1 MRLLTMFYTCVV
13 AICFAACS
21 GDEYIDEQTEG
32 RKVNVTLRLS
42 VDNNTTTR
50 AWQDTNAETDNSEM
64 MHNWTVVV
72 VNSSGIVEKIVSQ
85 TPETGNNEIDTYT
98 TTVSLTTGQKIFYS
112 FANIDKSE
120 ITGLGIIEDK
130 DLPSGFD
137 NKKYQVNANG
147 IVPPS
152 FGGAGGVIPMS
163 NKQTITI
170 SEDGSVDLIVVRMLA
185 KMKFQ
190 FTNATAADIKINS
203 ITLSEITTGPVYL
216 LPNYVTG
223 GGGPND
229 MEPGNLLPNIPAGS
243 TKDNYTHTI
252 TNGLTVEAGN
262 ITPVETTFYINESE
276 ATADYPKY
284 FVITLNIDKGEGVDE
299 EQRYALLEWEQIARN
314 EYRIIP
320 ITLDDYILDIEPQD
334 FPPIGVLPASV
345 KEEDGKFTV
354 TFHAGGHFHIVP
366 KVKQASSST
375 WLEYGENVVGKWSY
389 ADWSD
394 DTTTSIYEVENPV
407 STTDA
412 SDNGGIP
419 VWDATN
425 HYIFGK
431 LKQDVTGSSYHEL
444 KVNVKKSEEVTREL
458 TYKLYIIKE

>member
-50 AWQDTNAETDNSEM
+50 AWQDTNAETGNSEM

-72 VNSSGIVEKIVSQ
+72 VNSSGTVEKIVNQ
-85 TPETGNNEIDTYT
+85 TPVEGNEEIDNITD
-98 TTVSLTTGQKIFYS
+98 VELTTGTKTFYS
-112 FANIDKSE
+112 FANIDISSW
-120 ITGLGIIEDK
+120 GIKK
-130 DLPSGFD
+130 DNSLPSGFD
-137 NKKYQVNANG
+137 NKKYPDDANG

-152 FGGAGGVIPMS
+152 FGGAGGGIPMS
-163 NKQTITI
+163 NKQTLSIETTTT
-170 SEDGSVDLIVVRMLA
+170 SVDLIVVRMLA

-190 FTNATAADIKINS
+190 FTNATADDIKINS

-216 LPNYVTG
+216 LPKYDTG

-229 MEPGNLLPNIPAGS
+229 MEPGNLLPNIPEGS
-243 TKDNYTHTI
+243 AKADYTFSI
-252 TNGLTVEAGN
+252 ADGLTVAKGN
-262 ITPVETTFYINESE
+262 ETAVETSFYINESE
-276 ATADYPKY
+276 ATAAYPKY
-284 FVITLNIDKGEGVDE
+284 FVITLNIDKGEVVD
-299 EQRYALLEWEQIARN
+299 EQRYALLECSKIARN
-314 EYRIIP
+314 EYHIIP

-334 FPPIGVLPASV
+334 FPPIGVLPASE

-366 KVKQASSST
+366 KVKQLST
-375 WLEYGENVVGKWSY
+375 SNWLEFGEVVGQWTFNS
-389 ADWSD
+389 WTD
-394 DTTTSIYEVENPV
+394 DATNSIYDGAKADPAI
-407 STTDA
+407 DA

-431 LKQDVTGSSYHEL
+431 LKQDVTGSAYHEL

>member
-1 MRLLTMFYTCVV
+1 MFYTCVV

-50 AWQDTNAETDNSEM
+50 ADWDDDNAETDDSEM
-64 MHNWTVVV
+64 MYNWTVVV
-72 VNSSGIVEKIVSQ
+72 VNSSGTVEKIVNQ
-85 TPETGNNEIDTYT
+85 TPVEGKEEIDNITN
-98 TTVSLTTGQKIFYS
+98 VELTTGTKTFYS

-120 ITGLGIIEDK
+120 ITGWGIIEGNAMP
-130 DLPSGFD
+130 DLST
-137 NKKYQVNANG
+137 KEYTIENG
-147 IVPPS
+147 SIS
-152 FGGAGGVIPMS
+152 ATGIPMS
-163 NKQTITI
+163 NKQTLSIETTTT
-170 SEDGSVDLIVVRMLA
+170 SVDLIVVRMLA

-284 FVITLNIDKGEGVDE
+284 FVITLNIDKGEVVD
-299 EQRYALLEWEQIARN
+299 EQRYALLECSKIARN
-314 EYRIIP
+314 EYHIIP

-375 WLEYGENVVGKWSY
+375 WLEYGEDVIGKWSY
-389 ADWSD
+389 EDWSD
-394 DTTTSIYEVENPV
+394 DTTTSIYEVEEPA

-431 LKQDVTGSSYHEL
+431 LKQDITGSAYHEL

>member
-1 MRLLTMFYTCVV
+1 MFYTCVV

-50 AWQDTNAETDNSEM
+50 AWQDTNAETDDSEM
-64 MHNWTVVV
+64 MYNWTVVV
-72 VNSSGIVEKIVSQ
+72 VNSSGKVEEIVSQ
-85 TPETGNNEIDTYT
+85 TPVEGKEEIDNITN
-98 TTVSLTTGQKIFYS
+98 VELTTGEKTFYS

-120 ITGLGIIEDK
+120 ITGWGIIEGNAMP
-130 DLPSGFD
+130 DLSEYTIELD
-137 NKKYQVNANG
+137 NGSIPATG
-147 IVPPS
+147 
-152 FGGAGGVIPMS
+152 IPMS
-163 NKQTITI
+163 NKQNITI

-190 FTNATAADIKINS
+190 FTNATADDIKINS

-216 LPNYVTG
+216 LPKYDTG

-229 MEPGNLLPNIPAGS
+229 MEPGNLLPNIPEGSAKADYTFSIAG
-243 TKDNYTHTI
+243 
-252 TNGLTVEAGN
+252 GLTVDAGN
-262 ITPVETTFYINESE
+262 TTPVETVFYINESK
-276 ATADYPKY
+276 ATAAYPKY
-284 FVITLNIDKGEGVDE
+284 FVITLNVDKGEGVDD
-299 EQRYALLEWEQIARN
+299 EQRYALLEWNQIARN
-314 EYRIIP
+314 EYRVIP
-320 ITLDDYILDIEPQD
+320 IILDDYILDIEPQD

-394 DTTTSIYEVENPV
+394 DTTTSIYEVEEPA

-431 LKQDVTGSSYHEL
+431 LKQDVTGSAYHEL

>member
-1 MRLLTMFYTCVV
+1 MRLLTIIYTCVV
-13 AICFAACS
+13 AICLAACS
-21 GDEYIDEQTEG
+21 SDEYIEEQTEG
-32 RKVNVTLRLS
+32 RMVNVTLRLS
-42 VDNNTTTR
+42 ADNNTTTR

-72 VNSSGIVEKIVSQ
+72 VNNSSGTVEEIVNQ
-85 TPETGNNEIDTYT
+85 TPAVGKEEIDNIAEI
-98 TTVSLTTGQKIFYS
+98 SLTTGQKTFYS
-112 FANIDKSE
+112 FANIDMSE
-120 ITGLGIIEDK
+120 ITGWGITEEK
-130 DLPSGFD
+130 TMPDLST
-137 NKKYQVNANG
+137 KEYTIVNGSIPATG
-147 IVPPS
+147 
-152 FGGAGGVIPMS
+152 IPMS

-190 FTNATAADIKINS
+190 FTNATAADIIINS

-216 LPNYVTG
+216 LPKYDTG
-223 GGGPND
+223 GGAD
-229 MEPGNLLPNIPAGS
+229 SMEPGNLLPNIPAGS
-243 TKDNYTHTI
+243 AKADYTKI
-252 TNGLTVEAGN
+252 TGGLTVGN
-262 ITPVETTFYINESE
+262 TTPVETTFYINESE
-276 ATADYPKY
+276 ATDTYPKY
-284 FVITLNIDKGEGVDE
+284 FVITLNIDKGEVVD
-299 EQRYALLEWEQIARN
+299 EQRYALLEWNQIARN
-314 EYRIIP
+314 EYRVIP
-320 ITLDDYILDIEPQD
+320 IILDDYILDIEPQD

-375 WLEYGENVVGKWSY
+375 WLEYGENVIGKWSY

-394 DTTTSIYEVENPV
+394 DTTTSIYEVEEPA

-431 LKQDVTGSSYHEL
+431 LKQGETGSAYHEL
-444 KVNVKKSEEVTREL
+444 KVNVKKSEGVTREL

>member
-13 AICFAACS
+13 AICFTACS

-50 AWQDTNAETDNSEM
+50 AWQDENAKTDDSEM

-72 VNSSGIVEKIVSQ
+72 VNSSGTVEKIVNQ
-85 TPETGNNEIDTYT
+85 TPVEGKEEIDNITN
-98 TTVSLTTGQKIFYS
+98 VELTTGQKTFYS
-112 FANIDKSE
+112 FANIDISSWGITEKNAMPDLSE
-120 ITGLGIIEDK
+120 YTIE
-130 DLPSGFD
+130 FD
-137 NKKYQVNANG
+137 NGSIPATG
-147 IVPPS
+147 
-152 FGGAGGVIPMS
+152 IPMS

-170 SEDGSVDLIVVRMLA
+170 SQNGTVDLIVVRMLA

-190 FTNATAADIKINS
+190 FYNETSSEIKINS

-216 LPNYVTG
+216 LPKYDTG

-229 MEPGNLLPNIPAGS
+229 MEPGNLLPNIPEGS
-243 TKDNYTHTI
+243 AKADYTFSI
-252 TNGLTVEAGN
+252 ADGLTVAKGN
-262 ITPVETTFYINESE
+262 ETAVETSFYINESE
-276 ATADYPKY
+276 ATAAYPKY
-284 FVITLNIDKGEGVDE
+284 FVITLNVDKGEGIED
-299 EQRYALLEWEQIARN
+299 EQRYALLDCSKIARN
-314 EYRIIP
+314 EYHIIP
-320 ITLDDYILDIEPQD
+320 ITLDNYILDIEPQD

-366 KVKQASSST
+366 KVKYASSST
-375 WLEYGENVVGKWSY
+375 WLEYGVGVGQWSY
-389 ADWSD
+389 VSWSKD
-394 DTTTSIYEVENPV
+394 ATNSIYEVEDPA
-407 STTDA
+407 SETDA

-419 VWDATN
+419 VWCATN

-431 LKQDVTGSSYHEL
+431 LKQGETGSAYHEL
-444 KVNVKKSEEVTREL
+444 KVNVKKSEGATPRIL
-458 TYKLYIIKE
+458 TYKLYIIKKKS

>member
-1 MRLLTMFYTCVV
+1 MFYTCVV

-32 RKVNVTLRLS
+32 RKVNITLRLS

-50 AWQDTNAETDNSEM
+50 AWQDDYAETDDSEM
-64 MHNWTVVV
+64 MYNWTVVV
-72 VNSSGIVEKIVSQ
+72 VNSSGKVEEIVNQ
-85 TPETGNNEIDTYT
+85 TPVEGNEEIDNIAEI
-98 TTVSLTTGQKIFYS
+98 SLTTGQKTFYS
-112 FANIDKSE
+112 FANIDMSE
-120 ITGLGIIEDK
+120 ITGWEIIEGNAMP
-130 DLPSGFD
+130 DLST
-137 NKKYQVNANG
+137 KEYTIENG
-147 IVPPS
+147 SIS
-152 FGGAGGVIPMS
+152 ATGIPMS

-229 MEPGNLLPNIPAGS
+229 MEPGNLLPNIPS
-243 TKDNYTHTI
+243 TSAKADYTKI
-252 TNGLTVEAGN
+252 TDGLIVKAGN
-262 ITPVETTFYINESE
+262 GTAVETTFYINESK
-276 ATADYPKY
+276 ATAAYPKY
-284 FVITLNIDKGEGVDE
+284 FVITLNIDKGEGVVD
-299 EQRYALLEWEQIARN
+299 EQRYALLEWNQIARN
-314 EYRIIP
+314 EYHIIP

-375 WLEYGENVVGKWSY
+375 WLEYGDGVGQWSY
-389 ADWSD
+389 ASWSND
-394 DTTTSIYEVENPV
+394 ATNSIYEVENPV

-431 LKQDVTGSSYHEL
+431 LKQGETGSAYHEL
-444 KVNVKKSEEVTREL
+444 KVNVNKPEEVTREL

>member
-1 MRLLTMFYTCVV
+1 MFYTCVV

-50 AWQDTNAETDNSEM
+50 ADWEDDNAETDDSEM
-64 MHNWTVVV
+64 MYNWTVVV
-72 VNSSGIVEKIVSQ
+72 VNNSSGKVEEIVSQ
-85 TPETGNNEIDTYT
+85 TPAVGKEEIDTYT
-98 TTVSLTTGQKIFYS
+98 TKVSLTTGTKTFYS

-120 ITGLGIIEDK
+120 ITGWGIIEGNAMP
-130 DLPSGFD
+130 DLST
-137 NKKYQVNANG
+137 KEYTIENG
-147 IVPPS
+147 SIS
-152 FGGAGGVIPMS
+152 ATGIPMS
-163 NKQTITI
+163 NKQTLSIETTTT
-170 SEDGSVDLIVVRMLA
+170 SVDLIVVRMLA

-190 FTNATAADIKINS
+190 FTNATSSNITINS
-203 ITLSEITTGPVYL
+203 ITLSEITKGPVFL
-216 LPNYVTG
+216 LPKYDTG
-223 GGGPND
+223 GGAD
-229 MEPGNLLPNIPAGS
+229 SMEPGNLLPNIPAGS
-243 TKDNYTHTI
+243 AKADYTFSI
-252 TNGLTVEAGN
+252 ADGLTVEAGN
-262 ITPVETTFYINESE
+262 ITPVETVFYINESE
-276 ATADYPKY
+276 ATDTYPKY
-284 FVITLNIDKGEGVDE
+284 FVITLNVDKGEGVDD
-299 EQRYALLEWEQIARN
+299 EQRYALLEWKQIARN
-314 EYRIIP
+314 EYRVIP
-320 ITLDDYILDIEPQD
+320 IILDDYILDIEPQD

-394 DTTTSIYEVENPV
+394 DTTTSIYEVEEPV

-431 LKQDVTGSSYHEL
+431 LKQDITGSAYHEL

>member
-1 MRLLTMFYTCVV
+1 MFYTCVV

-50 AWQDTNAETDNSEM
+50 AWQDTNAETDDSEM
-64 MHNWTVVV
+64 MYNWTVVV
-72 VNSSGIVEKIVSQ
+72 VNSSGTVEEIVSQ
-85 TPETGNNEIDTYT
+85 TPVEGKEEIDNIAEI
-98 TTVSLTTGQKIFYS
+98 SLTTGQKTFYS
-112 FANIDKSE
+112 FANIDISSWG
-120 ITGLGIIEDK
+120 ITKGNS
-130 DLPSGFD
+130 LPSGFD

-152 FGGAGGVIPMS
+152 FGGEGGVIPMS

-284 FVITLNIDKGEGVDE
+284 FVITLNIDKGEVVD
-299 EQRYALLEWEQIARN
+299 EQRYALLECSKIARN
-314 EYRIIP
+314 EYHIIP

-394 DTTTSIYEVENPV
+394 DTTTSIYEVENPA

-419 VWDATN
+419 VWDDTN

-431 LKQDVTGSSYHEL
+431 LKQGETGSAYHEL

>member
-1 MRLLTMFYTCVV
+1 MFYTCVV

-50 AWQDTNAETDNSEM
+50 ADWEDDYAETDDSEM

-72 VNSSGIVEKIVSQ
+72 VNSSGTVEKIVNQ
-85 TPETGNNEIDTYT
+85 TPVEGKEEIDTYT
-98 TTVSLTTGQKIFYS
+98 TTVSLTTGQKTFYS
-112 FANIDKSE
+112 FANIDISSWG
-120 ITGLGIIEDK
+120 ITKENA
-130 DLPSGFD
+130 LPSGFD
-137 NKKYQVNANG
+137 NKKYPDDANG

-152 FGGAGGVIPMS
+152 FGGAGGGIPMS

-190 FTNATAADIKINS
+190 FTNKTAADIKINS

-216 LPNYVTG
+216 LPKYDTG
-223 GGGPND
+223 GGAD
-229 MEPGNLLPNIPAGS
+229 SMEPGNLLPNIPAGS
-243 TKDNYTHTI
+243 AKADYTFSI
-252 TNGLTVEAGN
+252 ADGLTVEAGN
-262 ITPVETTFYINESE
+262 TTPVETTFYINESE
-276 ATADYPKY
+276 ATAAYPKC
-284 FVITLNIDKGEGVDE
+284 FVITLNVDKGEGVED
-299 EQRYALLEWEQIARN
+299 EQRYALLEWKQIARN
-314 EYRIIP
+314 EYHIIP

-375 WLEYGENVVGKWSY
+375 WLEYGENVIGKWSY
-389 ADWSD
+389 ASWSNEE
-394 DTTTSIYEVENPV
+394 TNSIYEVENPV

-419 VWDATN
+419 VWDDTN
-425 HYIFGK
+425 YYIFGK
-431 LKQDVTGSSYHEL
+431 LKQDVTGSAYHEL
-444 KVNVKKSEEVTREL
+444 KVNVKKSEGVTREL

>member
-1 MRLLTMFYTCVV
+1 MFYTCVV

-50 AWQDTNAETDNSEM
+50 AWQDENAKTDDSEM

-72 VNSSGIVEKIVSQ
+72 VNSSGTVEKIVNQ
-85 TPETGNNEIDTYT
+85 THVEGNEEIDNIAEI
-98 TTVSLTTGQKIFYS
+98 SLTTGQKTFYS
-112 FANIDKSE
+112 FANIDISSWGITEKNAMPDLSE
-120 ITGLGIIEDK
+120 YTIELDNGSISATG
-130 DLPSGFD
+130 
-137 NKKYQVNANG
+137 
-147 IVPPS
+147 
-152 FGGAGGVIPMS
+152 IPMS
-163 NKQTITI
+163 NKQTLSIETTTT
-170 SEDGSVDLIVVRMLA
+170 SVDLIVVRMLA
-185 KMKFQ
+185 KMKYQ
-190 FTNATAADIKINS
+190 FTNATSSEIKINS

-216 LPNYVTG
+216 LPKYDTDG
-223 GGGPND
+223 DYGPDD
-229 MEPGNLLPNIPAGS
+229 MDAGYLLPNIPDGS
-243 TKDNYTHTI
+243 TKADYTHTI
-252 TNGLTVEAGN
+252 TNGLTVEDGN
-262 ITPVETTFYINESE
+262 TTPVETTFYINESK
-276 ATADYPKY
+276 ATAAYPKY
-284 FVITLNIDKGEGVDE
+284 FVITLNIDKGEGVDD
-299 EQRYALLEWEQIARN
+299 EQRYALLEWNQIARN

-375 WLEYGENVVGKWSY
+375 WLKYGVGVGQWSY
-389 ADWSD
+389 VSWSKD
-394 DTTTSIYEVENPV
+394 ATNSIYEVEDPV

-431 LKQDVTGSSYHEL
+431 LKQDVTGSAYHEL

>member
-1 MRLLTMFYTCVV
+1 MFYTCVV

-50 AWQDTNAETDNSEM
+50 AWQDENAKTDDSEM

-72 VNSSGIVEKIVSQ
+72 VNSSGTVEKIVNQ
-85 TPETGNNEIDTYT
+85 TPVEGKEEIDTYT
-98 TTVSLTTGQKIFYS
+98 TTVSLTTGTKTFYS

-120 ITGLGIIEDK
+120 ITGWGIIEGNAMP
-130 DLPSGFD
+130 DLST
-137 NKKYQVNANG
+137 KKYTIVNGSISATG
-147 IVPPS
+147 
-152 FGGAGGVIPMS
+152 IPMS
-163 NKQTITI
+163 NKQTLSIETTTTT
-170 SEDGSVDLIVVRMLA
+170 VDLIVVRMLA

-190 FTNATAADIKINS
+190 FTNATSSIITIKS

-216 LPNYVTG
+216 LPNYDTG

-229 MEPGNLLPNIPAGS
+229 MEPGNLLPNIPEGSAKADYTFSIAG
-243 TKDNYTHTI
+243 
-252 TNGLTVEAGN
+252 GLTVDDGN
-262 ITPVETTFYINESE
+262 TTPVETTFYINESE

-284 FVITLNIDKGEGVDE
+284 FVITLNIDKGEVVD
-299 EQRYALLEWEQIARN
+299 EQRYALLEWKQIARN
-314 EYRIIP
+314 EYHIIP

-375 WLEYGENVVGKWSY
+375 WLEYGENVIGKWSY
-389 ADWSD
+389 ASWSNEE
-394 DTTTSIYEVENPV
+394 TNSIYEVENPV

-431 LKQDVTGSSYHEL
+431 LKQDVTGSAYHEL

>member
-1 MRLLTMFYTCVV
+1 MFYTCVV

-50 AWQDTNAETDNSEM
+50 AWQDENAKTDDSEM

-72 VNSSGIVEKIVSQ
+72 VNSSGTVEKIVNQ
-85 TPETGNNEIDTYT
+85 TPVEGKEEIDNITN
-98 TTVSLTTGQKIFYS
+98 VELTTGTKTFYS

-120 ITGLGIIEDK
+120 ITGWGIIEGNAMP
-130 DLPSGFD
+130 DLST
-137 NKKYQVNANG
+137 KKYTIENG
-147 IVPPS
+147 SIS
-152 FGGAGGVIPMS
+152 ATGIPMS
-163 NKQTITI
+163 NKQTLSIETTTT
-170 SEDGSVDLIVVRMLA
+170 SVDLIVVRMLA

-190 FTNATAADIKINS
+190 FTNATSSIITIKS

-229 MEPGNLLPNIPAGS
+229 MEPGDLLPNIPEGSAKADYTFSIAG
-243 TKDNYTHTI
+243 
-252 TNGLTVEAGN
+252 GLTVDDGN
-262 ITPVETTFYINESE
+262 TTPVETTFYINESE
-276 ATADYPKY
+276 ATAAYPKY
-284 FVITLNIDKGEGVDE
+284 FVITLNVDKGEGVV
-299 EQRYALLEWEQIARN
+299 EQRYALLEWNQIARN
-314 EYRIIP
+314 EYRVIP
-320 ITLDDYILDIEPQD
+320 IILDDYILDIEPQD

-366 KVKQASSST
+366 KVKQACSST
-375 WLEYGENVVGKWSY
+375 WLEYGDGVGQWSY
-389 ADWSD
+389 VSWTNEA
-394 DTTTSIYEVENPV
+394 TNSIYEVEDPA
-407 STTDA
+407 SKTDA

-431 LKQDVTGSSYHEL
+431 LKQDVTGSAYHEL
-444 KVNVKKSEEVTREL
+444 KVNVKKSEVTREL

>member
-1 MRLLTMFYTCVV
+1 MRLLTIIYTCVV
-13 AICFAACS
+13 AICFVACS

-50 AWQDTNAETDNSEM
+50 AWQDENAKTDDSEM
-64 MHNWTVVV
+64 MRNWTVVV
-72 VNSSGIVEKIVSQ
+72 VNSSGTVEKIVSQ
-85 TPETGNNEIDTYT
+85 TPVEGKEEIDNIAEI
-98 TTVSLTTGQKIFYS
+98 SLTTGQKTFYS
-112 FANIDKSE
+112 FANIDISSWG
-120 ITGLGIIEDK
+120 ITEK
-130 DLPSGFD
+130 NAMPDLSTKEYTID
-137 NKKYQVNANG
+137 NGSIPATG
-147 IVPPS
+147 
-152 FGGAGGVIPMS
+152 IPMS

-190 FTNATAADIKINS
+190 FTNATAAAIKIKS

-216 LPNYVTG
+216 LPKYDTG
-223 GGGPND
+223 GGAD
-229 MEPGNLLPNIPAGS
+229 SMEPGNLLPNIPAGS
-243 TKDNYTHTI
+243 AKADYTFSI
-252 TNGLTVEAGN
+252 ADDLTVEAGN
-262 ITPVETTFYINESE
+262 TTPVETTFYINESE

-284 FVITLNIDKGEGVDE
+284 FVITLNIDKGEVVD
-299 EQRYALLEWEQIARN
+299 EQRYALLEWSQIARN

-366 KVKQASSST
+366 KVYKMSTSALLTYGDAEEQWTYNSWTDDAS
-375 WLEYGENVVGKWSY
+375 N
-389 ADWSD
+389 
-394 DTTTSIYEVENPV
+394 SIYDGAKADPAI
-407 STTDA
+407 DA

-419 VWDATN
+419 VWDETN

-431 LKQDVTGSSYHEL
+431 LKQDATTGSAYHEL
-444 KVNVKKSEEVTREL
+444 KINVKKSAEVTRVL

>member
-1 MRLLTMFYTCVV
+1 MFYTCVV

-72 VNSSGIVEKIVSQ
+72 VNSSGKVEEIVSQ
-85 TPETGNNEIDTYT
+85 TPVEGKEEIDNIAEI
-98 TTVSLTTGQKIFYS
+98 SLTTGQKTFYS
-112 FANIDKSE
+112 FANIDKSV
-120 ITGLGIIEDK
+120 ITEWGITDK
-130 DLPSGFD
+130 NAMPDLST
-137 NKKYQVNANG
+137 KEYTIVNGSIPATG
-147 IVPPS
+147 
-152 FGGAGGVIPMS
+152 IPMS

-190 FTNATAADIKINS
+190 FTNVTEAAIKINS

-216 LPNYVTG
+216 LPKYDTG
-223 GGGPND
+223 GGAD
-229 MEPGNLLPNIPAGS
+229 SMEPGNLLPNIPDGS
-243 TKDNYTHTI
+243 AKADYTFSI
-252 TNGLTVEAGN
+252 ADGLTVEAGN
-262 ITPVETTFYINESE
+262 TTPVETTFYINESE
-276 ATADYPKY
+276 ATAAYPKY
-284 FVITLNIDKGEGVDE
+284 FVITLNVDKGEGVDD
-299 EQRYALLEWEQIARN
+299 EQRYALLKWSQIARN
-314 EYRIIP
+314 EYHIIP

-375 WLEYGENVVGKWSY
+375 WLEYGEDVIGKWSY
-389 ADWSD
+389 EDWSD
-394 DTTTSIYEVENPV
+394 DTTTSIYEVEEPA

-431 LKQDVTGSSYHEL
+431 LKQGVTGSAYHEL